1 MTLVHSLVP
10 NYDADITAFE
20 PRAPVLVTGTGLPGM
35 REANIDRAS
44 LPLQFQL
51 SVSRAPQS
59 PLCLSNVPDC
69 QTHPGT
75 RSWPHFTPLELWE
88 Q

>member
-1 MTLVHSLVP
+1 MTLFRSLVP
-10 NYDADITAFE
+10 AQGADMPALE
-20 PRAPVLVTGTGLPGM
+20 PRAPVSVTGAGLPGM

-44 LPLQFQL
+44 LPLQFHC

-59 PLCLSNVPDC
+59 LLCLSNVPDC

-75 RSWPHFTPLELWE
+75 RSWPRATPLELWE
-88 Q
+88 R